1 MKAGLR
7 FDEECPLPDGSLGS
21 IRRAP
26 PDRQLFVFSG
36 MRPVL
41 LKTAQQS
48 VPAMKKPSGLI
59 RTVFSRERLSLV
71 FFLHLPAGWTGIDT
85 DRLFRGG
92 RDWA

>member
-59 RTVFSRERLSLV
+59 RTVFSRERLSLGV
-71 FFLHLPAGWTGIDT
+71 FSAFARWLDGHRYGPAVP
-85 DRLFRGG
+85 RR
-92 RDWA
+92 